1 MENKDVIRRMEER
14 VELVRREIVEVRG
27 LPLGPEKSAVVVEA
41 EEGTV
46 RNGTGTGTT
55 EDRERVEGVN
65 GGGGGG
71 ASTRSVE
78 DLSDEEVERLLRQM
92 REGPVGGGRNTGSG
106 VQNGGS
112 GPQLPQEQQEEEE
125 GVFL

>member
-1 MENKDVIRRMEER
+1 MENRDVIRRMEER

-27 LPLGPEKSAVVVEA
+27 LPLGPEKKDEVGSNGMGA
-41 EEGTV
+41 TV
-46 RNGTGTGTT
+46 NNRTNTT
-55 EDRERVEGVN
+55 DREHEGREN

-71 ASTRSVE
+71 DAPTRSVE

-92 REGPVGGGRNTGSG
+92 REGPVGQGQNTESRA
-106 VQNGGS
+106 QNRGS